1 MGNCDVC
8 GTIALFLGTFLLM
21 IPIFGRGGAIALHVS
36 GRANIGPSVSV
47 GFGIFLTLAAAG
59 LFWREWI
66 SADVARAGDSSDT
79 AGADGSTATPT
90 TQTDNPMA
98 SAVATAEP
106 VRPIQP
112 VSTADASGQP
122 ALTVTGTLVGADTT
136 GPRRQFEAMLS
147 RTTAPDGNLTFEQGD
162 VIDVLSDGPGEGWL
176 TGSCGG
182 RSGIFP
188 ANCKRMHARF
198 LLLL

>member
-1 MGNCDVC
+1 M
-8 GTIALFLGTFLLM
+8 
-21 IPIFGRGGAIALHVS
+21 
-36 GRANIGPSVSV
+36 

-59 LFWREWI
+59 LFWREST
-66 SADVARAGDSSDT
+66 SADVAQAGGASNAAS
-79 AGADGSTATPT
+79 ADGAAATPT

-122 ALTVTGTLVGADTT
+122 ALTVTGTLVGADTADTT

>member
-1 MGNCDVC
+1 
-8 GTIALFLGTFLLM
+8 
-21 IPIFGRGGAIALHVS
+21 
-36 GRANIGPSVSV
+36 
-47 GFGIFLTLAAAG
+47 
-59 LFWREWI
+59 
-66 SADVARAGDSSDT
+66 
-79 AGADGSTATPT
+79 
-90 TQTDNPMA
+90 MA

-112 VSTADASGQP
+112 VSTADASGQQ

-162 VIDVLSDGPGEGWL
+162 DIDVLSDGPGEGWL

-188 ANCKRMHARF
+188 ANCKRMHAFCF
-198 LLLL
+198 LLFAAMMLRSR